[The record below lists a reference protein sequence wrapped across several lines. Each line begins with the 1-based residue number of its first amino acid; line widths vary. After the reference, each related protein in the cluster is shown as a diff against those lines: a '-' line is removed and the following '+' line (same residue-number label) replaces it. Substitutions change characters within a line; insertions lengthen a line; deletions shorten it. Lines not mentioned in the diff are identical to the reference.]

1 MTTRPRLRLG
11 SHLLPGLIAVALFVV
26 FAAVFLTSSFD
37 APAGFPGGGSVTA
50 SIGYAL
56 FSLDGGAYPSEGF
69 LIAFEIIDLAL
80 VAALAAAV
88 MLAKTEENGHIAGA
102 LRFVSPDR
110 DADDES
116 ETDAETAARADGGRD
131 VEEDGR

>member
-1 MTTRPRLRLG
+1 VTTRPKLKLG
-11 SHLLPGLIAVALFVV
+11 SHLLPGLVAVALFVV
-26 FAAVFLTSSFD
+26 LVAVFLTSSFD

-56 FSLDGGAYPSEGF
+56 FNLDGGAYPSEGF
-69 LIAFEIIDLAL
+69 LVAFEVIDLAL

-88 MLAKTEENGHIAGA
+88 MLAKTEEEGRIAGA
-102 LRFVSPDR
+102 LRFISPDR

-116 ETDAETAARADGGRD
+116 ETRADGGRD
-131 VEEDGR
+131 VANGEEGR